1 MSMQQRTVWASL
13 IAFVVVGLVY
23 AAVMIPRMIGS
34 EPSEISWVWP
44 MAIAMGSIVVVI
56 IAGVIVS
63 TISGAISATVRGEEP
78 EFEEG
83 DERDKVI
90 ENFGNAKGLSIASF
104 GSLGAIILAMND
116 VDPFWIAQLLFA
128 VGLLGGIVGAALK
141 LRAYSRGL

>member
-13 IAFVVVGLVY
+13 IAFILVGIVY
-23 AAVMIPRMIGS
+23 AAVMIPRTIGS
-34 EPSEISWVWP
+34 SPEAISWVWP
-44 MAIAMGSIVVVI
+44 MGIAMGSIVVVI

-63 TISGAISATVRGEEP
+63 TIGGAISATVRGEEP

-83 DERDKVI
+83 DERDKQI
-90 ENFGNAKGLSIASF
+90 ENYGDAKGLSVGSF
-104 GSLGAIILAMND
+104 GALGAIILAMND